1 MKRINLFTVLTIT
14 IVTIITLLIIKLTL
28 PFYSTVITF
37 IWKIVMPF
45 LIAMVLSYL
54 LYPLLTLC
62 TSVFN
67 MHKTSAI
74 CVIFITLFTILS
86 FIIYYGMPVLF
97 MELEELGEQ
106 LPQLM
111 QLYEQIMF
119 SIYDSTA
126 FLPEPAQ
133 EQIDSLIIN
142 VQLTVENYVERL
154 INRLIQS
161 FDNVISLLIIPVLV
175 FYLLKD
181 FDKIKA
187 YVFRLLPNYRKRT
200 IERLLEATHEAF
212 GTYIRGQMLLS
223 LFIFTITFLL
233 FQLIGL
239 KYAFVLSL
247 FMGLMNVIPY
257 FGPIIGTVPAVVI
270 ALATSWQ
277 LVIYVLIIAIIVQI
291 IESALLSPYIMGK
304 TAQLHPIAIIFILL
318 VSSELGGIVA
328 MIIAIPAVMIV
339 RAIFI
344 NVSEGAIS

>member
-1 MKRINLFTVLTIT
+1 MKRINLFTVLAIT

-28 PFYSTVITF
+28 PFSSTVLTF

-45 LIAMVLSYL
+45 LLAMVISYL
-54 LYPLLTLC
+54 LYPVLTLC
-62 TSVFN
+62 TNVFN

-74 CVIFITLFTILS
+74 SVIFITFFTVLS
-86 FIIYYGMPVLF
+86 FVIYYGMPVLF
-97 MELEELGEQ
+97 MELEELGEH

-111 QLYEQIMF
+111 KLYERIMF

-133 EQIDSLIIN
+133 AQIDSLIIN
-142 VQLTVENYVERL
+142 VQLTAENYVERL

-161 FDNVISLLIIPVLV
+161 FGNVISLLIIPVLV

-181 FDKIKA
+181 FDKIKT
-187 YVFRLLPNYRKRT
+187 YFLRLLPNYRKET

-212 GTYIRGQMLLS
+212 GTYIRGQMVLS

-247 FMGLMNVIPY
+247 FMGLMNIIPY

-277 LVIYVLIIAIIVQI
+277 LVIYVLVIAIIVQI

-339 RAIFI
+339 RAIYI
-344 NVSEGAIS
+344 NVSEATIS

>member
-1 MKRINLFTVLTIT
+1 MKRINLFTVLVIT
-14 IVTIITLLIIKLTL
+14 IIIIITLFIIKFTL

-37 IWKIVMPF
+37 AWKILMPF
-45 LIAMVLSYL
+45 LLAMVISYL
-54 LYPLLTLC
+54 LYPILTFL
-62 TSVFN
+62 TNVLN

-74 CVIFITLFTILS
+74 SIIFITFFTFLS
-86 FIIYYGMPVLF
+86 FIIYYGLPVLF
-97 MELEELGEQ
+97 MELEELGNQ
-106 LPQLM
+106 LPQLLKM
-111 QLYEQIMF
+111 YEQMML

-126 FLPEPAQ
+126 FLPEPMQA
-133 EQIDSLIIN
+133 QIDSFIIN
-142 VQLTVENYVERL
+142 VQITLENYVEQL

-181 FDKIKA
+181 FAKMKV
-187 YVFRLLPNYRKRT
+187 YGFRWLPNYRKQT
-200 IERLLEATHEAF
+200 IEQLIEATHEAF

-233 FQLIGL
+233 FQLIDL

-247 FMGLMNVIPY
+247 FMGLMNLIPY
-257 FGPIIGTVPAVVI
+257 FGPIMGTIPAVVI

-304 TAQLHPIAIIFILL
+304 TAHLHPIVIIFILL
-318 VSSELGGIVA
+318 VSSEIGGIVA
-328 MIIAIPAVMIV
+328 MIIAIPAVMIA
-339 RAIFI
+339 RAII
-344 NVSEGAIS
+344 VNITEATTD